1 MIKQLTSFEVLFLF
15 KHENA
20 TFGTENDVN
29 FKIIYEKNLSHRIS
43 DATFSSGNNLFAM
56 SILHISLVACT
67 IHLVALREQSN
78 FFQRFILS
86 CLCSISSTELYTHLY
101 M

>member
-1 MIKQLTSFEVLFLF
+1 MIKQLTSFKVLFLF

-20 TFGTENDVN
+20 SFGTENDVN

-43 DATFSSGNNLFAM
+43 DATCSSGNNLFAM

-67 IHLVALREQSN
+67 IHLVALREQ
-78 FFQRFILS
+78 
-86 CLCSISSTELYTHLY
+86 
-101 M
+101 